1 MEDGGLEGGKN
12 AFVMKIMRLQEE
24 LSYTSGRFR
33 CRAFWAKL
41 QEVSRWVFLCVAGV
55 AEGDE
60 AELNEQDV
68 VSRFADLFLR
78 YEGLWTDYYRQ
89 VCLKNLGENVHI
101 DLSPWKAH
109 ALTHM
114 LLKWSHRF
122 CQSYFV
128 LERLLYRDG
137 GAQAEVDSLM
147 DPFMSFQTGRF
158 LRAWTRANEEEVR
171 EEEKDSSSRLQL
183 VIEHCLDVA
192 LECRYRRLRGKVYEE
207 IKVPSRSSGGS
218 KIGTRAFRLVQWP
231 DAPPNAQ
238 SDLDE
243 FVVRACRRETHPYMW
258 QLTLDSNMKR
268 KVVEHLN
275 VGVEPEFP
283 VLKRCRYLI
292 SFRNGIYDLR
302 KENGT
307 FSTFYEYA
315 TLTTQL
321 PLQDVPHTF
330 IDLDFDPQWV
340 TMQAQGMVYGDWFK
354 IPTPKFQSILDYQQ
368 HGSFRED
375 LRTAEA
381 PGLRK
386 EDEEEDPEDAAEK
399 APVREMLLAEVERAV
414 VAAAESM
421 QMTLVGAVF
430 SDKCDGEK
438 NLRETPLRRIPA
450 LCQDLRTSILKIFR
464 RFGLETEEEEGAGG
478 GGKESE
484 ATEASSSSG
493 RSKGQERRR
502 QDFNQPGQGLPH
514 EVQRWVYIFIGR
526 LLHELR
532 KYDQWQ
538 IMPFLKGRAGTGKS
552 AISEIIQKFFEP
564 ENVGLLSSNIEEKFG
579 LSSIMDKWVM
589 LCTEVKKDFHLN
601 QAEFQSMVSG
611 ESISIAQKNQK
622 THQMKWTAPGL
633 LCGNE
638 WASYKDSQGSIARRL
653 AVINF
658 QFSIADKDSNPN
670 LVREIAD
677 EELAALIVK
686 CNRAYLQ
693 QADAAG
699 EKSDIWKLLPPYFKY
714 QRKLLQ
720 VEADPI
726 WAALHDEAYFRIEP
740 GEKYYCSFE
749 TFEKFYHQKWKALK
763 GNNFPAALTRDT
775 VAAAF
780 KDAGIDMKIAM
791 KEDPADPHGG
801 EVQKLYILGLRCLRD
816 QPLALHEM

>member
-1 MEDGGLEGGKN
+1 MEDGGLEGKN

-24 LSYTSGRFR
+24 DLSYTSGRFR

-55 AEGDE
+55 PEGDE
-60 AELNEQDV
+60 AELSEQHV

-89 VCLKNLGENVHI
+89 VCLKNLGENVQA
-101 DLSPWKAH
+101 DLRPWQVH

-128 LERLLYRDG
+128 LARLLYRDS

-158 LRAWTRANEEEVR
+158 LRAWTRANDEEVR
-171 EEEKDSSSRLQL
+171 EEEKDNSSRLQL

-207 IKVPSRSSGGS
+207 IKVPSRSGGDA

-243 FVVRACRRETHPYMW
+243 FVVRACRRETHPHMW

-283 VLKRCRYLI
+283 VLKRCRHLI

-302 KENGT
+302 PESGS

-330 IDLDFDPQWV
+330 IDLDFDPKWV

-368 HGSFRED
+368 HGS
-375 LRTAEA
+375 LREA
-381 PGLRK
+381 PEPRG
-386 EDEEEDPEDAAEK
+386 EDEEEDPEDAAHA
-399 APVREMLLAEVERAV
+399 APVRERLLVEVERTV

-421 QMTLVGAVF
+421 QMTLVDAVF

-450 LCQDLRTSILKIFR
+450 LCQDLRASILKIFR
-464 RFGLETEEEEGAGG
+464 RFGLETEEEGG
-478 GGKESE
+478 RGGMES
-484 ATEASSSSG
+484 EASSSCLSE
-493 RSKGQERRR
+493 KQERRR

-552 AISEIIQKFFEP
+552 AIAEIIQKFFEP

-589 LCTEVKKDFHLN
+589 LCTEVKKEFHLN

-638 WASYKDSQGSIARRL
+638 WASYRDSQGSIARRL

-699 EKSDIWKLLPPYFKY
+699 TNGDIWKLLPPYFKY

-780 KDAGIDMKIAM
+780 KDAGIDMKSVT
-791 KEDPADPHGG
+791 KEDPADRNG

>member
-1 MEDGGLEGGKN
+1 M
-12 AFVMKIMRLQEE
+12 
-24 LSYTSGRFR
+24 
-33 CRAFWAKL
+33 
-41 QEVSRWVFLCVAGV
+41 
-55 AEGDE
+55 
-60 AELNEQDV
+60 
-68 VSRFADLFLR
+68 
-78 YEGLWTDYYRQ
+78 
-89 VCLKNLGENVHI
+89 
-101 DLSPWKAH
+101 
-109 ALTHM
+109 
-114 LLKWSHRF
+114 
-122 CQSYFV
+122 
-128 LERLLYRDG
+128 
-137 GAQAEVDSLM
+137 
-147 DPFMSFQTGRF
+147 
-158 LRAWTRANEEEVR
+158 
-171 EEEKDSSSRLQL
+171 
-183 VIEHCLDVA
+183 
-192 LECRYRRLRGKVYEE
+192 
-207 IKVPSRSSGGS
+207 
-218 KIGTRAFRLVQWP
+218 
-231 DAPPNAQ
+231 
-238 SDLDE
+238 
-243 FVVRACRRETHPYMW
+243 
-258 QLTLDSNMKR
+258 
-268 KVVEHLN
+268 
-275 VGVEPEFP
+275 
-283 VLKRCRYLI
+283 
-292 SFRNGIYDLR
+292 
-302 KENGT
+302 
-307 FSTFYEYA
+307 
-315 TLTTQL
+315 
-321 PLQDVPHTF
+321 
-330 IDLDFDPQWV
+330 
-340 TMQAQGMVYGDWFK
+340 
-354 IPTPKFQSILDYQQ
+354 
-368 HGSFRED
+368 
-375 LRTAEA
+375 
-381 PGLRK
+381 
-386 EDEEEDPEDAAEK
+386 
-399 APVREMLLAEVERAV
+399 
-414 VAAAESM
+414 
-421 QMTLVGAVF
+421 
-430 SDKCDGEK
+430 
-438 NLRETPLRRIPA
+438 
-450 LCQDLRTSILKIFR
+450 
-464 RFGLETEEEEGAGG
+464 
-478 GGKESE
+478 
-484 ATEASSSSG
+484 
-493 RSKGQERRR
+493 
-502 QDFNQPGQGLPH
+502 
-514 EVQRWVYIFIGR
+514 QRWVYIFIGR

-653 AVINF
+653 AVFNF

-686 CNRAYLQ
+686 SNRAYLQ

-699 EKSDIWKLLPPYFKY
+699 ENSDIWKLLPPYFKY

-780 KDAGIDMKIAM
+780 KDAGIDMKVAM